1 MKLWRKAP
9 DLTLLLALWLLLLG
23 AIAIVLPQML
33 AAWSLTSIL
42 RLPRCC
48 RWWRL
53 GSRWW

>member
-42 RLPRCC
+42 QFATL
-48 RWWRL
+48 L
-53 GSRWW
+53 SLVAL